1 MHQVFLSKL
10 NMPFSGLLQPC
21 SGVCSTRPHRVRSLR
36 LHCII
41 FHGLLGPPH
50 SAPQSFP
57 EGHQGLLRLSSQS
70 AFILLDLCVA
80 FRTVDSSLPWN
91 ALLASGNLYA
101 PGFLIIYLAASLQSH
116 LSFSVSLKVKIPQG
130 PVLGFSSHRFYSA
143 PRQCP
148 RFSLSSMRPSPIY
161 VSSSDLCSKLH
172 IHMLDCSLHVLQILV
187 DQHAHDWN
195 HLFPSFTYL
204 FTALKPPW
212 SLSQEMASC
221 PLLAKVWTVF
231 LNSFLH
237 QINQ

>member
-1 MHQVFLSKL
+1 
-10 NMPFSGLLQPC
+10 MPFSGLLQPC
-21 SGVCSTRPHRVRSLR
+21 LGVCSMWPHRVRTFC

-50 SAPQSFP
+50 CCTTELSRRSP
-57 EGHQGLLRLSSQS
+57 GLLRLSSQS
-70 AFILLDLCVA
+70 AFTLLDLWVA

-91 ALLASGNLYA
+91 ALLASGALYT
-101 PGFLIIYLAASLQSH
+101 PGFLIIYLEASLQSH

-143 PRQCP
+143 PRQYP

-195 HLFPSFTYL
+195 NLFPSFPYL
-204 FTALKPPW
+204 FAALKPPW

-221 PLLAKVWTVF
+221 PLLAKMWTVS